1 MSKGK
6 MVMLLVVLGLALV
19 GSGHAADKY
28 PSKPVEMIVSFSPG
42 GGQDVTFRIFAKFAE
57 KYLGQRIAVVNKTG
71 GGGVIGNT
79 EIMKS
84 RPDGYTIGTWTNGLV
99 TDEMVIKGVPYTHK
113 DFLPLVHI
121 AADPNVF
128 AIKNSL
134 KMDFPQFIKHAKD
147 NPGKVSIGMGGN
159 WTAHDFFRVK
169 LEKAAGVNFQRV
181 PYQGGA
187 PALQAVAGETCD
199 SSTPFVPEILPMM
212 DSKLVT
218 ALAVS
223 AEKRVSA
230 LPNIPTVRELGYD
243 VVQYIWRGLS
253 VPPKTPPDIV
263 SFLEGVFKKTYDDP
277 ECQDAL
283 IKAGVNPIW
292 KGHKEFV
299 KYVAEEHAT
308 YQKLVKELGV
318 EPK

>member
-1 MSKGK
+1 MAKHRQIILL
-6 MVMLLVVLGLALV
+6 MVLVFAVSVQGW
-19 GSGHAADKY
+19 AADKY
-28 PSKPVEMIVSFSPG
+28 PSKPVEMIVSFAPG
-42 GGQDVTFRIFAKFAE
+42 GGQDVTFRIFAKYAE

-99 TDEMVIKGVPYTHK
+99 TDEMVIKGVPYTYK
-113 DFLPLVHI
+113 NFLPLVHI

-128 AIKNSL
+128 AIKNSF
-134 KMDFPQFIKHAKD
+134 KMDFPQFIKYAKD
-147 NPGKVSIGMGGN
+147 NPDKVSIGMGGN

-169 LEKAAGVNFQRV
+169 LEKAAGVQFQRV
-181 PYQGGA
+181 PFQGGA
-187 PALQAVAGETCD
+187 PAIQAVAGGTCD
-199 SSTPFVPEILPMM
+199 SSTPFVPEILPMLEG
-212 DSKLVT
+212 KLVT
-218 ALAVS
+218 PLAVS

-253 VPPKTPPDIV
+253 VPPKTPPEIV
-263 SFLEGVFKKTYDDP
+263 SFLESVFKKTYDDP
-277 ECQDAL
+277 ECRDAL
-283 IKAGVNPIW
+283 INAGVNPIW

-299 KYVAEEHAT
+299 KYVEEEHVA
-308 YQKLVKELGV
+308 YLKLVKELGV